1 MLSAGDCLV
10 KRVRVLVA
18 NHPRLMRELV
28 MATIADQPDIEVV
41 GEVQNESDL
50 TDIVGQV
57 QPDVLIIAI
66 NKYFYTILGNRD
78 DGRIQVISS
87 DLRLFGNWSDL
98 AALPALPDQS
108 SGLEIP
114 LAVLKD
120 LGSDLA
126 ADLFLAS
133 EIPPGTG
140 LGSSASVCVNLLKVL
155 TTYLRS
161 PLSKYDLAERAYNV
175 TRLGLKRHVGKQDE
189 YAAAFGGLNYIRFSS
204 DGTTQVEPLQ
214 LDPGVLS
221 ALQSN
226 LMLFFT
232 GAAHHSWDILA
243 DQEKSTRLPD
253 GPAVEA
259 LHQVKEAAALMKEAL
274 LCGNLEHFGHLLDD
288 AWQAKKRISHRISS
302 PRIDHLYGLAC
313 ASGAL
318 GGKITGAGGGGFLL
332 LYSEPECQA
341 AVRSALQREGVQ
353 EMAFAFDGQGAQ
365 VIVNDPFIDH
375 DEHSGTRWTF
385 MPLSS
390 AATV

>member
-1 MLSAGDCLV
+1 MLGAGESFV

-41 GEVQNESDL
+41 GEVQNETEL
-50 TDIVGQV
+50 ADIVEQV

-66 NKYFYTILGNRD
+66 NKYFYTILGNRS

-98 AALPALPDQS
+98 AALPAHD

-120 LGSDLA
+120 LGTDLA

-155 TTYLRS
+155 TTYLRC
-161 PLSKYDLAERAYNV
+161 PLSKYDLAQRAFNI
-175 TRLGLKRHVGKQDE
+175 TRLGLGRHVGKQDE
-189 YAAAFGGLNYIRFSS
+189 YAAAFGGLNYIRFSR

-221 ALQSN
+221 TLQSN

-243 DQEKSTRLPD
+243 DQEKSTRVAD

-259 LHQVKEAAALMKEAL
+259 LHQVKEAAALMKESL
-274 LCGNLEHFGHLLDD
+274 LCGDLEHFGHLLDD
-288 AWQAKKRISHRISS
+288 AWQSKKRVSQRISS
-302 PRIDHLYGLAC
+302 PRIDHLYEVARANGV
-313 ASGAL
+313 L

-332 LYSEPECQA
+332 LYAEPACHD
-341 AVRSALQREGVQ
+341 AVRSAMQAEAVQ

-375 DEHSGTRWTF
+375 DEHAGTQWTF
-385 MPLSS
+385 LPLS
-390 AATV
+390 AAVSV

>member
-1 MLSAGDCLV
+1 MLIGRSP
-10 KRVRVLVA
+10 VRISFGGGGTDLPSYYEQFGGAVLS
-18 NHPRLMRELV
+18 
-28 MATIADQPDIEVV
+28 T
-41 GEVQNESDL
+41 
-50 TDIVGQV
+50 
-57 QPDVLIIAI
+57 AI
-66 NKYFYTILGNRD
+66 NKYFYTILGNRS

-98 AALPALPDQS
+98 AALPVHDG
-108 SGLEIP
+108 GLEIP

-120 LGSDLA
+120 LGADLA

-161 PLSKYDLAERAYNV
+161 PLSKHDLAERAFNI
-175 TRLGLKRHVGKQDE
+175 TRFGLKRHVGKQDE
-189 YAAAFGGLNYIRFSS
+189 YAAAFGGLNYMRFSP
-204 DGTTQVEPLQ
+204 DGATQVEPLH

-243 DQEKSTRLPD
+243 EQEKSTRLAD
-253 GPAVEA
+253 GSAVEA
-259 LHQVKEAAALMKEAL
+259 LHRVKEAAALMKEAL
-274 LCGNLEHFGHLLDD
+274 LRGDLEHFGHLLDD
-288 AWQAKKRISHRISS
+288 AWQSKKRVSHRISS
-302 PRIDHLYGLAC
+302 PRIDHLYEVARAHGV
-313 ASGAL
+313 L

-332 LYSEPECQA
+332 LYSEPACQE
-341 AVRSALQREGVQ
+341 AVRSAMQREDVQ

-375 DEHSGTRWTF
+375 DERAGTRWTF
-385 MPLSS
+385 LPLST
-390 AATV
+390 AAAV